1 MTGTTTALICIDCGK
16 PVHPVHG
23 GEACGLCGN
32 PVYYHDSSADS
43 LRCPGTSPHVRAA
56 DPGPAAARVS
66 PFAGRSVTDG
76 TIPAGRGGP
85 RLAALSAAMK
95 KGRTA

>member
-1 MTGTTTALICIDCGK
+1 MTATTTTVLTCIDCGK
-16 PVHPVHG
+16 PVHASETCHVC
-23 GEACGLCGN
+23 GEMT
-32 PVYYHDSSADS
+32 YYHDSSADS

-66 PFAGRSVTDG
+66 PFAGRLVTDG

-85 RLAALSAAMK
+85 PRRALAAMK